1 MPMPTVRRMKAKL
14 ALMGEGGV
22 GKTSLIRRFV
32 LNEYQDTYL
41 HTVGTRVSKVELTV
55 PHGADTEVQMDMS
68 IFDIMGQRGFK
79 DLVRETYY
87 HGAEGLMGVCDLTRK
102 DSLYALNEWIP
113 SALEIAGDVP
123 VYLIVNK
130 RDLEERR
137 AISEDEVRHVAEAFA
152 APIVYVSA
160 RTGALVDDAFNA
172 LAIEMVDR
180 AFRQDAARAVERG
193 LRDKVL
199 LLLDK
204 RGSIG
209 LKKNQLFEILRGVNF
224 DDLQS
229 ELGRL
234 EGEGLVTLLW
244 HGASDFT
251 AGITPRRDPEPRGVE
266 TARRNGERAQVE
278 VEWRLADVRSVGE
291 RFETVFMNPPFGSQR
306 RHADRPFFDTAL
318 AWGDVVYAFLNAR
331 AEAYVRQRIESGS
344 AKVTDRLPYAFPI
357 PHTFDF
363 HREEVRRIDV
373 VLYRFE
379 VAKG

>member
-1 MPMPTVRRMKAKL
+1 MPTVRHMKTKL

-87 HGAEGLMGVCDLTRK
+87 HGAQGLMGVCDLTRK

-152 APIVYVSA
+152 APIVYTSA
-160 RTGALVDDAFNA
+160 RTG
-172 LAIEMVDR
+172 
-180 AFRQDAARAVERG
+180 
-193 LRDKVL
+193 
-199 LLLDK
+199 
-204 RGSIG
+204 
-209 LKKNQLFEILRGVNF
+209 ILRGT
-224 DDLQS
+224 
-229 ELGRL
+229 G
-234 EGEGLVTLLW
+234 
-244 HGASDFT
+244 
-251 AGITPRRDPEPRGVE
+251 
-266 TARRNGERAQVE
+266 
-278 VEWRLADVRSVGE
+278 
-291 RFETVFMNPPFGSQR
+291 PPG
-306 RHADRPFFDTAL
+306 
-318 AWGDVVYAFLNAR
+318 
-331 AEAYVRQRIESGS
+331 
-344 AKVTDRLPYAFPI
+344 
-357 PHTFDF
+357 
-363 HREEVRRIDV
+363 
-373 VLYRFE
+373 
-379 VAKG
+379 